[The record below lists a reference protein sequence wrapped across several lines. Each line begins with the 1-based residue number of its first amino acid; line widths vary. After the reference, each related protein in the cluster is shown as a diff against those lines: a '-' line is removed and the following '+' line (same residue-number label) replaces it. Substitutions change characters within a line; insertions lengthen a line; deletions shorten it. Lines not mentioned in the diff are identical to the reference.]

1 VTLKL
6 VIHGAGAVGLVV
18 GARLARAGSDVLFVT
33 KRPEQARR
41 IRREGVRL
49 EDPASGDAWQVRP
62 RAVAGVED
70 AREALCEGPVILC
83 VRAPQVDAATE
94 PLARV
99 APAVTIVGA
108 QNGVDTDALLA
119 SRFPSLIGLVVRQ
132 TCTRKGDAAARA
144 AGAGRL
150 ILGAHPRGAGA
161 EVEALAEALRAAG
174 YDVGISQQIGEDR
187 WLKLCVNLM
196 SAPNALIHREDHT
209 TRAFVEIKVRLLEE
223 ARAVLAAAGIEARSC
238 DGRDRSLAEEIT
250 YQRHAL
256 ALGTNTRPLP
266 LYNQVWSALRHGG
279 PLEADDYH
287 RRILEL
293 AATHQVPA
301 PLNAR
306 VLEILE
312 RCDREKKGPESVRA
326 SEILDV

>member
-1 VTLKL
+1 LKL

-33 KRPEQARR
+33 RRPEQARR
-41 IRREGVRL
+41 IRREGVRF
-49 EDPASGDAWQVRP
+49 EDPASGDAWAVQA
-62 RAVAGVED
+62 RAVAGVGE
-70 AREALCEGPVILC
+70 AREAVCEGPVILC
-83 VRAPQVDAATE
+83 VRAPQVDAATQS
-94 PLARV
+94 LARV
-99 APAVTIVGA
+99 APAATIVGA

-119 SRFPSLIGLVVRQ
+119 SRFPRLIGLVVRQ
-132 TCTRKGDAAARA
+132 TCTRTGDAAARA
-144 AGAGRL
+144 VGAGRL
-150 ILGAHPRGAGA
+150 ILGAHPRGAGPD
-161 EVEALAEALRAAG
+161 VDALAEALRAAG

-196 SAPNALIHREDHT
+196 SAPNALIRREDHT
-209 TRAFVEIKVRLLEE
+209 TRAFVEIKARLLEE
-223 ARAVLAAAGIEARSC
+223 ARAVLAAAGIEARSG

-250 YQRHAL
+250 CQRHAL
-256 ALGTNTRPLP
+256 ELGTSARRLP

-279 PLEADDYH
+279 PLEADGYH

-293 AATHQVPA
+293 AATHEVPA

-306 VLEILE
+306 VLDVLE
-312 RCDREKKGPESVRA
+312 RCAREAKGPESVRA

>member
-1 VTLKL
+1 MKL
-6 VIHGAGAVGLVV
+6 VILGAGAVGLVI
-18 GARLARAGSDVLFVT
+18 GARLARAGSNVLFVT

-41 IRREGVRL
+41 IQREGVRF
-49 EDPASGDAWQVRP
+49 EDLASGDAWVVRA
-62 RAVAGVED
+62 RAVAGVEK
-70 AREALCEGPVILC
+70 AREAVCKGPVILC
-83 VRAPQVDAATE
+83 VRAPQVDAATR

-99 APAVTIVGA
+99 APAASIVGA

-119 SRFPSLIGLVVRQ
+119 SRFPHLIGLVVRQ
-132 TCTRKGDAAARA
+132 TYTRTDDAAARS

-150 ILGAHPRGAGA
+150 ILGAHPRGAGPD
-161 EVEALAEALRAAG
+161 VEALAEALRAAG

-196 SAPNALIHREDHT
+196 SAPNALICREDHT
-209 TRAFVEIKVRLLEE
+209 TRAFVEIKTQLLEE

-250 YQRHAL
+250 AQHHARE
-256 ALGTNTRPLP
+256 LGTNARLLP

-279 PLEADDYH
+279 PLEANGYH

-293 AATHQVPA
+293 AATHEVPA
-301 PLNAR
+301 PLNER
-306 VLEILE
+306 VLDVLE
-312 RCDREKKGPESVRA
+312 RCAREKKGPESVRA
-326 SEILDV
+326 SEILDVC

>member
-1 VTLKL
+1 LKL
-6 VIHGAGAVGLVV
+6 VILGAGAVGLVV

-33 KRPEQARR
+33 RRPEQARR
-41 IRREGVRL
+41 IEREGVRL
-49 EDPASGDAWQVRP
+49 EDPASGDAWGVGA
-62 RAVAGVED
+62 RAVAGVGE
-70 AREALCEGPVILC
+70 ARETVCESPVILC
-83 VRAPQVDAATE
+83 VRAPQADAATR

-99 APAVTIVGA
+99 APAATVVGA

-119 SRFPSLIGLVVRQ
+119 SRFPRLIGLVVRQ
-132 TCTRKGDAAARA
+132 TCTRTGDAAARA

-150 ILGAHPRGAGA
+150 ILGAHPHGAGPD
-161 EVEALAEALRAAG
+161 VEALAEALRAAG

-196 SAPNALIHREDHT
+196 SAPNALIRREDHAK
-209 TRAFVEIKVRLLEE
+209 RAFVEIKARLLEE
-223 ARAVLAAAGIEARSC
+223 ARAVLAAAGIEARSG

-250 YQRHAL
+250 HQRHAL
-256 ALGTNTRPLP
+256 ELATNARLLP

-293 AATHQVPA
+293 AATHEVPA

-306 VLEILE
+306 VLEVLE
-312 RCDREKKGPESVRA
+312 HCARVKKGPESVRA

>member
-1 VTLKL
+1 LKL
-6 VIHGAGAVGLVV
+6 VILGAGAVGLVV

-41 IRREGVRL
+41 IQREGVRV
-49 EDPASGDAWQVRP
+49 EDPASGAAWGVRA
-62 RAVAGVED
+62 RAVAGVEK
-70 AREALCEGPVILC
+70 AREAVCEGLLILC
-83 VRAPQVDAATE
+83 VRAPQVDAATR

-99 APAVTIVGA
+99 APATSIVGA

-119 SRFPSLIGLVVRQ
+119 SRFPRLIGLVVRQ
-132 TCTRKGDAAARA
+132 TYTRTGDAAARSV
-144 AGAGRL
+144 GAGRL
-150 ILGAHPRGAGA
+150 ILGAHPRGAGPD
-161 EVEALAEALRAAG
+161 VETLAEALRAAG

-196 SAPNALIHREDHT
+196 SAPNALIRREDHT
-209 TRAFVEIKVRLLEE
+209 TRAFAEIKARLLEE

-250 YQRHAL
+250 HQRHAGE
-256 ALGTNTRPLP
+256 LGTSARLLP

-279 PLEADDYH
+279 PLEANGYH
-287 RRILEL
+287 RRILDL
-293 AATHQVPA
+293 AAAHTVPA
-301 PLNAR
+301 PLNER
-306 VLEILE
+306 VLDVLE
-312 RCDREKKGPESVRA
+312 RCAREKQGPESIRA